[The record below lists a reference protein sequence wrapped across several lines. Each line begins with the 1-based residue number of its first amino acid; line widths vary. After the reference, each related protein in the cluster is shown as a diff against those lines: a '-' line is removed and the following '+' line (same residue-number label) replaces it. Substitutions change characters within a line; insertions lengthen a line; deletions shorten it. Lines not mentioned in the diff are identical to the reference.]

1 MRKGK
6 SVLEL
11 VCAPVEQYMRKGK
24 SVLEL
29 VCAPVEV
36 VLNIPMT

>member
-1 MRKGK
+1 
-6 SVLEL
+6 
-11 VCAPVEQYMRKGK
+11 MRKGK

-36 VLNIPMT
+36 VLNIPMASDFSHFKRLSLKD